1 MFKFIFFIFCYV
13 FTLPAIAQKQY
24 IVDEHAVMRNLEGQF
39 NSVQVAGDVK
49 VYITQSDQFAIA
61 VSTAGKAEDIL
72 TTITG
77 NSLHIS
83 RSESGS
89 WNRRRNEA
97 VVYVA
102 MPVIEK
108 IMLSGASTIKMIGT
122 IKADNLELL
131 LSGASELSG
140 TLQADNLVMNLSGA
154 SDAFLSGAV
163 NQLSVAC
170 SGASDVKSYG
180 LEVNFCTARAS
191 GASDILLTIH
201 KQLQANASGA
211 SQVLFKG
218 EAILQSYDAKG
229 ASIISRKE
237 K

>member
-1 MFKFIFFIFCYV
+1 M

-77 NSLHIS
+77 NSLLIS
-83 RSESGS
+83 RSGSGS
-89 WNRRRNEA
+89 WNKRRNEA

-108 IMLSGASTIKMIGT
+108 IMLSGASTIKMIGN

-140 TLQADNLVMNLSGA
+140 TVQADNLVMNLSGA
-154 SDAFLSGAV
+154 SDAYLSGVV
-163 NQLSVAC
+163 NQLTVAC
-170 SGASDVKSYG
+170 SGASDVRVTDSKSIFARPGPQVRPTYY
-180 LEVNFCTARAS
+180 LPFISNFRPMPAGPVRYFSKGRLSYNHTMLK
-191 GASDILLTIH
+191 G
-201 KQLQANASGA
+201 QAP
-211 SQVLFKG
+211 FPERRTK
-218 EAILQSYDAKG
+218 
-229 ASIISRKE
+229 
-237 K
+237 